1 MFKRY
6 PYTIG
11 LLLVVSIVC
20 CLAWLLTHDAC
31 MHPLGKASGRVVGVR
46 QRATVPHRPHRR
58 GGRRIGMSLCWQ
70 QITFCAV
77 ALVLVLANVGTAQ
90 KRREKPSTTV
100 SSVCLWVALC
110 LLVLSI

>member
-1 MFKRY
+1 
-6 PYTIG
+6 
-11 LLLVVSIVC
+11 
-20 CLAWLLTHDAC
+20 
-31 MHPLGKASGRVVGVR
+31 
-46 QRATVPHRPHRR
+46 
-58 GGRRIGMSLCWQ
+58 MSLCWQ

-77 ALVLVLANVGTAQ
+77 ALVLANVGTAQ

>member
-1 MFKRY
+1 
-6 PYTIG
+6 
-11 LLLVVSIVC
+11 
-20 CLAWLLTHDAC
+20 
-31 MHPLGKASGRVVGVR
+31 
-46 QRATVPHRPHRR
+46 
-58 GGRRIGMSLCWQ
+58 MSLCWQ
-70 QITFCAV
+70 QLTFCAV